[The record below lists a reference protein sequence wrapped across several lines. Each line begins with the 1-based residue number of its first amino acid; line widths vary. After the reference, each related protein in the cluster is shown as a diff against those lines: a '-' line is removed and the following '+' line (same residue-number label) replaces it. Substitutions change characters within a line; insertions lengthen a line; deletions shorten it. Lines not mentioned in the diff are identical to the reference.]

1 MSSLH
6 QITKGEV
13 DRYTTGKRTPSCQL
27 LLAWTGEEHE
37 KPSDLFHQICL
48 IGAKGP
54 QSFITIES
62 NLQQHS
68 KGTTLGSLLSVS
80 RTWTNTSLYPQQLL
94 QLLQSPI
101 QVEKRHTLVRIILS
115 LLYIINMK
123 NWGWVLAQRKCLS
136 GWFNYLCACTIACCW
151 PLDLFQQLTCII
163 TLLTLCSP
171 HSQASAHCC
180 KIKLGLRSGKWSIA
194 VIYIS
199 LGNVC
204 FQTYFHSHICSP
216 IIKIA

>member
-1 MSSLH
+1 MSSFH
-6 QITKGEV
+6 QITKREV

-54 QSFITIES
+54 QNFITIES

-115 LLYIINMK
+115 LLYIMNMK

-136 GWFNYLCACTIACCW
+136 GWFNYPCACAI
-151 PLDLFQQLTCII
+151 LLLTSGSVPAINLHHHVAN
-163 TLLTLCSP
+163 TLLTTLPGISPLLQDKTWAEIWEMKYCSD
-171 HSQASAHCC
+171 
-180 KIKLGLRSGKWSIA
+180 
-194 VIYIS
+194 IYIPGKRVPPNIFS
-199 LGNVC
+199 
-204 FQTYFHSHICSP
+204 
-216 IIKIA
+216 